1 MIQLS
6 RIGWG
11 PVLPMVLVLSAC
23 GGGSGG
29 GGNDQPEEQTGPQL
43 SYDRNDLAS
52 KAVAITSSGGME
64 SFQALRGDLQLTQH
78 LLYEINA
85 FSESMPVTNAGTYP
99 CEGGGT
105 VEFRW
110 QETETT
116 LEKTTSF
123 NQCSFNTM
131 TFGDVVLSGSTRY
144 ESALVGET
152 ATSASWKSSITDD
165 LSGSIKFSG
174 ELFRFSGVIRMSDY
188 LTESGGVTSWRY
200 IRDVKTYERKL
211 GSRYVAIA
219 DAQNRDSGTDA
230 DWEYEVRGTIVG
242 SAIGGYVQ
250 LETLD
255 PLEMSENVD
264 GPISGIVKLS
274 SNGESEVRFGSSAGG
289 TAKAAAVWIDGAVV
303 ESYEDWHEIGVV
315 VYF

>member
-110 QETETT
+110 QETDTT

-264 GPISGIVKLS
+264 GPVSGIVKLS
-274 SNGESEVRFGSSAGG
+274 SNGEAE
-289 TAKAAAVWIDGAVV
+289 
-303 ESYEDWHEIGVV
+303 EIGRAHV
-315 VYF
+315 